1 MGSCYANFGL
11 RKYFG
16 GVPKFPLRDVIENTR
31 EVQCRQMYNS
41 AKVRLAGCL
50 DSLLQECAQ

>member
-31 EVQCRQMYNS
+31 VCKRAFKKLQNEMQIM
-41 AKVRLAGCL
+41 ALA
-50 DSLLQECAQ
+50 

>member
-16 GVPKFPLRDVIENTR
+16 GVPKFPLCDVIENTR
-31 EVQCRQMYNS
+31 DAWANARAN
-41 AKVRLAGCL
+41 AGTFLKVFDGNTLP
-50 DSLLQECAQ
+50 

>member
-31 EVQCRQMYNS
+31 GVNLVYPRKIACAALDRQ
-41 AKVRLAGCL
+41 
-50 DSLLQECAQ
+50 